1 MTYLLA
7 VLLFTQEPV
16 EKPEWWFFARPV
28 TGDNRTTQA
37 FGPYGSREECKAVA
51 HPLMPYDSRFWTRA
65 QMKAAQDPKAKPTQ
79 KPTYAARTPCKQ
91 IK

>member
-1 MTYLLA
+1 MSHLLA
-7 VLLFTQEPV
+7 MLLFTQAPV
-16 EKPEWWFFARPV
+16 EKPEWWFFARPL

-51 HPLMPYDSRFWTRA
+51 HPLMPDDRRFWNRA
-65 QMKAAQDPKAKPTQ
+65 QMKAADDPKAKP
-79 KPTYAARTPCKQ
+79 KPATYAARTPCKQ